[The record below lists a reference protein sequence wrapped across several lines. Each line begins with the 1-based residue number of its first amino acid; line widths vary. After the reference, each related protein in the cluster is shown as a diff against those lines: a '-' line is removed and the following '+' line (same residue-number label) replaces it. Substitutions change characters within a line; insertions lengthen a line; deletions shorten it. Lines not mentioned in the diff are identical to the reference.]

1 MVELKDP
8 TLDAIV
14 RELVI
19 FRKGEGHPTVAR
31 MTGLFYL
38 NEALGEGIP
47 ERAFTA
53 LGRLYEKYG
62 TDPESAIGAY
72 FYLSGW
78 GVGLDSVDKRRY
90 LYRDEFLRDISTPL
104 RRSKR
109 GMRELAM
116 IIRDGDE
123 RSRPWAVVSIFQ
135 SGDRFQPFLDFNL
148 GYESWQP
155 PMVFVSGE
163 EVHVDF
169 HLHRDPSNE
178 TRYAQRVVLPECGL
192 DLGVPFGGQMGAVR
206 VVWPMPVWPV
216 WNLVAWVADP
226 RIMTRLRTFR
236 QRAVE
241 ASLEWS
247 QGTRPSKTSGLV
259 SDGAI
264 WSERTPSDSFQLPEG
279 WLVIRGDV

>member
-31 MTGLFYL
+31 MSGLFYL

-53 LGRLYEKYG
+53 LERLYERYG

-72 FYLSGW
+72 FYLAGW

-90 LYRDEFLRDISTPL
+90 RYREEFLRDISTPL

-109 GMRELAM
+109 GMAELAA

-123 RSRPWAVVSIFQ
+123 KSRPWAVVSIFQ
-135 SGDRFQPFLDFNL
+135 SGNSFQPVLDFNM
-148 GYESWQP
+148 GYESWNAP
-155 PMVFVSGE
+155 TVTLCGE
-163 EVHVDF
+163 EVPIDF
-169 HLHRDPSNE
+169 HLHGATPSADRFSRRIVLAE
-178 TRYAQRVVLPECGL
+178 TAL
-192 DLGVPFGGQMGAVR
+192 DLDKAFGEQMGSLR
-206 VVWPMPVWPV
+206 VIWPMPVWPV
-216 WNLVAWVADP
+216 WNLVSWTADP
-226 RIMTRLRTFR
+226 RILTRMRTFR
-236 QRAVE
+236 QRAVDV
-241 ASLEWS
+241 SLEWWS
-247 QGTRPSKTSGLV
+247 HMPPNESGGLV
-259 SDGAI
+259 SDGLI
-264 WSERTPSDSFQLPEG
+264 WTE
-279 WLVIRGDV
+279 RGDFRAMKLPSGWGVR